1 MESSAVQRGL
11 EDGQNEGAVMC
22 GYLKSIMDGYKQK
35 MVSPGRHMLLPLAIM
50 RCGLTALTGR
60 EASINDVL
68 HVLSASAFDA
78 VDKLFAAAEKAGG
91 RGDTVKKQAELRL
104 KAQEQQ
110 FWKKQGGEQ
119 VTLKELLDRDPALAS
134 GFEYNI
140 DTFHV
145 NEKKQLAPD
154 TGFAHGGPRTGPAY
168 AELLE
173 SVLFGHGV
181 AMLSGG
187 GMQGQDG
194 AAIMQGQMGVLWSPV
209 GL

>member
-78 VDKLFAAAEKAGG
+78 VDKLFAAAEKA
-91 RGDTVKKQAELRL
+91 A
-104 KAQEQQ
+104 
-110 FWKKQGGEQ
+110 
-119 VTLKELLDRDPALAS
+119 
-134 GFEYNI
+134 I
-140 DTFHV
+140 
-145 NEKKQLAPD
+145 
-154 TGFAHGGPRTGPAY
+154 
-168 AELLE
+168 LE
-173 SVLFGHGV
+173 E
-181 AMLSGG
+181 AGG
-187 GMQGQDG
+187 GASYPQRAVGQGSSF
-194 AAIMQGQMGVLWSPV
+194 GVWL
-209 GL
+209 